1 MEEVHCCTGVAEYGP
16 WKMLRGL
23 KLLANCTLGTNIYS
37 VLVFKELLNFKQV
50 LLCLS
55 TMKNELIS
63 KRNLDD

>member
-1 MEEVHCCTGVAEYGP
+1 MYV
-16 WKMLRGL
+16 
-23 KLLANCTLGTNIYS
+23 IYQTCAKFD
-37 VLVFKELLNFKQV
+37 FKELLNFKQV